1 MHGPMASYNA
11 IEKCAKLYYFD
22 TPEMR
27 IRTTLIK
34 HACMIEKYTK
44 LSLE

>member
-1 MHGPMASYNA
+1 MASYNA

-27 IRTTLIK
+27 MGRGIYNL
-34 HACMIEKYTK
+34 C
-44 LSLE
+44 LN